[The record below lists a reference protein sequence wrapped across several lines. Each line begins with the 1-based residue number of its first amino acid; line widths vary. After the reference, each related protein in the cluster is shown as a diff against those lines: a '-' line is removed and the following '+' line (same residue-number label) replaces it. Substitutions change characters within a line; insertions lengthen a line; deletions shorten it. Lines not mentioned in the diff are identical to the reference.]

1 MSNPSLLVLILVIL
15 NSLIQDSQH
24 LRFNVSILM
33 VYFLQLHPQI
43 PLYRAILLTQLLFPT
58 TQDILLVLPQE
69 PQQIEQEHRPL
80 YPQHS

>member
-1 MSNPSLLVLILVIL
+1 
-15 NSLIQDSQH
+15 
-24 LRFNVSILM
+24 M